1 MSIQEILADS
11 SVSVTELKKNP
22 MAAIESGQGFP
33 VVVLNHNK
41 PVFYCVPAEA
51 YEALMDKLED
61 QELNEI
67 ADSRQG
73 QKIIKVNLDEL

>member
-1 MSIQEILADS
+1 MSNNEILADS

-22 MAAIESGQGFP
+22 MAAIESGDGFP

-41 PVFYCVPAEA
+41 PAFYCVPPKA
-51 YEALMDKLED
+51 YEALIDKLED
-61 QELNEI
+61 FELNQL

-73 QKIIKVNLDEL
+73 QKEIKVSINEL

>member
-1 MSIQEILADS
+1 MVIQEILADS

-22 MAAIESGQGFP
+22 MAAVEAGQGFP

-41 PVFYCVPAEA
+41 PAFYCVPAEA
-51 YEALMDKLED
+51 YEALIDKLED

-67 ADSRQG
+67 ADARQG
-73 QKIIKVNLDEL
+73 QKVVKVTLDEL